1 MPAPIAPSRTIPSRD
16 RVRQP
21 LAVQPHAGRR
31 EPGRS
36 RSGFGDPVWL
46 GYLKGKTYFYSRKH
60 IFSLKNPSKSILTA
74 KIVKPLPENF

>member
-31 EPGRS
+31 EPAAADPD
-36 RSGFGDPVWL
+36 SGHPVWL
-46 GYLKGKTYFYSRKH
+46 GYLKGKAYFY
-60 IFSLKNPSKSILTA
+60 FLKMHFLFE
-74 KIVKPLPENF
+74 KP